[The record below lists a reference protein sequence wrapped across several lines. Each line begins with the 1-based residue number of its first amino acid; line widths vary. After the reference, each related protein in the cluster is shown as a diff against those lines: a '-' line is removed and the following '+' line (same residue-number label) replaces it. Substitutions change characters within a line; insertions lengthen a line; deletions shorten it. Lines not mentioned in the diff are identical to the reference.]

1 MICIAIAIGLLL
13 YSSVLSLV
21 VNHNLNSG
29 LEGYFEEEAKTL
41 SSVLTNEFG
50 KSSKEME
57 KTVNWLRTELEKAY
71 NAAEEF
77 EENTMDTL
85 SAEAQKVFGVETV
98 VIFDANGRQISN
110 TKFGTSQKSDI
121 LEKALNGQAQ
131 SELVKNGDDIYA
143 LAAEPIRHEGKTV
156 GAVVAKIRAS
166 DDELISFVSS
176 CTNCVATIFSGEK
189 RAHTSIPGMK
199 GSTIANPAP
208 IRSAENGKTT
218 SILTT
223 INGEK
228 YIGYYYP
235 LNDSKG
241 NFLTTLFIAKEL
253 RAADFVANKIFR
265 PLFIIIV
272 LSTLFLVLA
281 MILLLYRKIIVP
293 MRAITQAVENL
304 SSGDADLTKRLDT
317 SGNDEFTRLG
327 NGVNKFIHMLQDII
341 KELKNSQESLSDTSQ
356 NLGSS
361 AQQSA
366 AATAEILANIQS
378 VRKQS
383 ENQASATKNTA
394 HVLEMSSVTVDDLN
408 NHIESQT
415 SSVTE
420 SSAAIEEMLG
430 NITAVTNSVKKMAG
444 SFKELNDTVDDGKTK
459 LGSVGEKVNQIS
471 DQSKMLIQATSMITQ
486 IASETNLL
494 AMNAAIEA
502 AHAGDAGKGFSV
514 VAEEIRK
521 LAENSGTQSKNIA
534 TELKA
539 ITSSIQDVVNLS
551 NASQTAFG
559 AIVTQLDTT
568 DVIMREINSAMEE
581 QQMASQQIFEALS
594 NVKDT
599 SVTVSDKAKVMNDG
613 INNVARDMNTVTQI
627 SMTILGSMDEMTA
640 GIQQIGDATQMVS
653 DLALDT
659 KNNVD
664 LINEKLG
671 QFKV

>member
-13 YSSVLSLV
+13 YSSVLILV
-21 VNHNLNSG
+21 VNHNLSSG

-41 SSVLTNEFG
+41 SSVLTNELG
-50 KSSKEME
+50 ESSKEME
-57 KTVNWLRTELEKAY
+57 KTANWLRTELEKAY

-77 EENTMDTL
+77 EEDTMDTL

-121 LEKALNGQAQ
+121 LEKALGGQAQ
-131 SELVKNGDDIYA
+131 SDLVKNGDDIYA

-199 GSTIANPAP
+199 GSTIANPAL

-235 LNDSKG
+235 LNDNKG

-253 RAADFVANKIFR
+253 RAADLVASKIFR

-293 MRAITQAVENL
+293 MRAITQTVENL
-304 SSGDADLTKRLDT
+304 SSGGADLTKRLDT
-317 SGNDEFTRLG
+317 TGNDEFTRLG

-341 KELKNSQESLSDTSQ
+341 KELKNSQASLSDTSQ

>member
-21 VNHNLNSG
+21 VNHNLSSG

-41 SSVLTNEFG
+41 SSVLTNELG
-50 KSSKEME
+50 ESSKEME
-57 KTVNWLRTELEKAY
+57 KTANWLRTKLEKAY

-77 EENTMDTL
+77 EEDTMDTL

-121 LEKALNGQAQ
+121 LEKALGGQAQ
-131 SELVKNGDDIYA
+131 SDLVKNGDDIYA

-189 RAHTSIPGMK
+189 RVHTSIPGMK
-199 GSTIANPAP
+199 GSTIANPAL

-253 RAADFVANKIFR
+253 RAADLVASKIFR

-281 MILLLYRKIIVP
+281 MIFLLYRKIIVP

-304 SSGDADLTKRLDT
+304 SSGDADLTKRLDAT
-317 SGNDEFTRLG
+317 ENDEFTRLG

-471 DQSKMLIQATSMITQ
+471 DQSKMFIQATSMITQ